1 MRLAQSEKWSWDND
15 ERVAERGQCGYASFD
30 ATYSLML
37 LVNALGLLRDVKT
50 HAEDTGSNTKTS
62 LAAQGGSGS
71 YRLVDVKK
79 GGVDLG
85 VAGQGVGL
93 EVAAAD
99 GRASLGDLLQ
109 VSTVVSDAVLP
120 GNSVGGLLGA
130 SLLSLALALDAFV
143 GDLNSGLGGNKR
155 VGQ

>member
-1 MRLAQSEKWSWDND
+1 MRLAQSDAIMKKWSRDN
-15 ERVAERGQCGYASFD
+15 EEHVAERGQCGDASID
-30 ATYSLML
+30 ATYSVML

-50 HAEDTGSNTKTS
+50 HTEDSGSNTQTS

-71 YRLVDVKK
+71 DRLVDVKK
-79 GGVDLG
+79 SFG

-130 SLLSLALALDAFV
+130 SLLSLALALHAFV
-143 GDLNSGLGGNKR
+143 GDLNRG
-155 VGQ
+155 